1 MNKSN
6 LRQSE
11 FVIVLILA
19 SLWEDCLCVTGI
31 SSRRPLD
38 QDLINNISSLNLS
51 VTDLGKL
58 CGRVGV
64 DGRGWRMC
72 TRSPEVAGVM
82 LEAAWVSVVHCQR
95 VMKYERWNCSLGHS
109 RIMMVKKVYRETA
122 LLQGLSAAA
131 LTHVVARACASGR
144 LTRCSCDES
153 TVTRTENMRVWRWGG
168 CGDNLAYGTRFA
180 RRLFVG
186 WTKKKKKTKNG
197 KSSRRSRDF
206 KSQIDAHNA
215 YAGIKVV
222 QEATNSA
229 CKCHGVSGSC
239 AMKTCWPQLPSF
251 THSSRAVKTLYDN
264 AVLADAIN
272 EVTGKRK
279 RKRPRSRREVV
290 RSFTGHDFPFEI
302 GEARPLLTPAL
313 QLTNRGVGLA
323 PVAAPVPTPG
333 PRRQKREEPKRSE
346 AKPRRESVGRRRHRD
361 DAKPRKM
368 RKPKRTKSAFGDPR
382 KFVYLDDSPN
392 FCRRTKYGPGTQGRE
407 CQLGRNCESLCCGRG
422 YDTINRLVEEQC
434 RCKVV
439 LRYRVQCHTCSKMTE
454 VYTCK

>member
-1 MNKSN
+1 MNMNNSK
-6 LRQSE
+6 LRQRE
-11 FVIVLILA
+11 FVLVLILA
-19 SLWEDCLCVTGI
+19 TLWEDCLGVTGI

-38 QDLINNISSLNLS
+38 QDLLINSISSLNLS
-51 VTDLGKL
+51 ITDLGKL

-95 VMKYERWNCSLGHS
+95 IMQYERWNCSLGHS

-122 LLQGLSAAA
+122 MLQGLSAAA

-186 WTKKKKKTKNG
+186 WTKKRKKTKNA
-197 KSSRRSRDF
+197 KTSRRSRDF

-222 QEATNSA
+222 QEATKSA

-239 AMKTCWPQLPSF
+239 TMQTCWPQLPSF
-251 THSSRAVKTLYDN
+251 TKTSLAIKSLYDS
-264 AVLADAIN
+264 AVPADANN
-272 EVTGKRK
+272 EVAGKKKRK
-279 RKRPRSRREVV
+279 RTRSRREV
-290 RSFTGHDFPFEI
+290 TGSLNSSASPDGPVDE
-302 GEARPLLTPAL
+302 EAAGPPPTSAL
-313 QLTNRGVGLA
+313 QLSATHDVGRI
-323 PVAAPVPTPG
+323 PTA
-333 PRRQKREEPKRSE
+333 RRRRKREPLNRTQT
-346 AKPRRESVGRRRHRD
+346 KPRRHR
-361 DAKPRKM
+361 ASRKRSRNDVRTRKT
-368 RKPKRTKSAFGDPR
+368 RKPKRMKSAFGDPR
-382 KFVYLDDSPN
+382 KFVYLDDSPS

-407 CQLGRNCESLCCGRG
+407 CLLGRNCESLCCGRG
-422 YDTINRLVEEQC
+422 YDTLNKLVEEQC
-434 RCKVV
+434 KCKVV
-439 LRYRVQCHTCSKMTE
+439 LRYRVECHTCSKMTE

>member
-1 MNKSN
+1 MNMNKPN

-38 QDLINNISSLNLS
+38 QDLVNNISSLNLS
-51 VTDLGKL
+51 ITDLGKL

-72 TRSPEVAGVM
+72 TRSPEIAGVM

-95 VMKYERWNCSLGHS
+95 VMQYERWNCSLGHS
-109 RIMMVKKVYRETA
+109 RLMMVKKVYRETA

-186 WTKKKKKTKNG
+186 RTKKRKKTKNG

-206 KSQIDAHNA
+206 KSRIDAHNA
-215 YAGIKVV
+215 FAGMKVV

-251 THSSRAVKTLYDN
+251 THSARAVKTLYDN

-279 RKRPRSRREVV
+279 RKRNRSRREVV
-290 RSFTGHDFPFEI
+290 RSFIGNESPSEI
-302 GEARPLLTPAL
+302 EVARPLPTSAL
-313 QLTNRGVGLA
+313 QPANPAVGLA
-323 PVAAPVPTPG
+323 PAPVP
-333 PRRQKREEPKRSE
+333 RRRKRGDPTRSQ
-346 AKPRRESVGRRRHRD
+346 AKPRRESAGRRRNRD
-361 DAKPRKM
+361 DAKPRKT

-407 CQLGRNCESLCCGRG
+407 CQLGWNCESLCCGRG

-434 RCKVV
+434 KCKVV

-454 VYTCK
+454 IYTCK